1 MPLWTKSD
9 TPCKRSE
16 SGQAGDLAAYVVTPS
31 SIHVTVA
38 GIVAV
43 VVVLATMALE
53 AAQQVEIGLV
63 EYDPEQI
70 VVYARRHPERMFHHV
85 DLCAPPFD
93 HEHKRIDE
101 VRHGANVHHRRQWRQ
116 INDDVLVSSAEPLE
130 QDPCAFG
137 GEHLAAVSH
146 ALVHDGR

>member
-38 GIVAV
+38 GIVAG
-43 VVVLATMALE
+43 VVVLATMGLKP
-53 AAQQVEIGLV
+53 AQQVEIGLV

-116 INDDVLVSSAEPLE
+116 INDDVLV
-130 QDPCAFG
+130 G
-137 GEHLAAVSH
+137 LA
-146 ALVHDGR
+146 